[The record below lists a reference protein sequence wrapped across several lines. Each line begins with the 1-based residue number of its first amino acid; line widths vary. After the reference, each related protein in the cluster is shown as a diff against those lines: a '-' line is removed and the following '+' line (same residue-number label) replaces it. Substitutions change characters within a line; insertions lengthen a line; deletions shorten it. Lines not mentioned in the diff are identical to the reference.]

1 MADVVLRDGESP
13 EALLR
18 RFRKKVQR
26 AGVLRDARK
35 KRWFMSKSE
44 QRRIAKRKAIR
55 KHRKRQWRQNNRHRR

>member
-1 MADVVLRDGESP
+1 MLRDGESP

-55 KHRKRQWRQNNRHRR
+55 RHRKRQWRQNNRNR

>member
-1 MADVVLRDGESP
+1 VADVMLRDGESP

-18 RFRKKVQR
+18 RFRRKVQR
-26 AGVLRDARK
+26 AGILRDARK

-55 KHRKRQWRQNNRHRR
+55 KHRKRQWRQNNRNR